1 MQKRNS
7 YHEIV
12 EELRRHERIAD
23 TNTPKIADRRKA
35 VG

>member
-12 EELRRHERIAD
+12 EEMRRHERIAD